1 MLKSPIYRHSIIS
14 RYDKLI
20 PAWEEKDE
28 EEVVDLSAAVQK
40 RKRRS
45 PAAAARS
52 RKRLQQWKEKKNRS
66 RLKTEQRTTPLGLTE
81 QMRGTRLIERLEEK
95 ASQVGGGAVHQGASP
110 GWVEDETVFFCNSHV
125 AGAWSERKKMFL
137 GGSFLKLADDNK
149 YIKNPEAQNREVR
162 GF

>member
-1 MLKSPIYRHSIIS
+1 M
-14 RYDKLI
+14 
-20 PAWEEKDE
+20 
-28 EEVVDLSAAVQK
+28 VNLSAAVQK